1 MDVHAACS
9 LQDHSWVGFAPG
21 VIGEP
26 QGPTPLCM
34 ICAGQNGIEVRVS
47 GPKLSC
53 QCRLDGMEV
62 IPPVIPPANAG
73 LVCNHHN
80 PNPQRITTG
89 NCGRCPRNY
98 AHVFDTVEVMG
109 IRDNHAISIEK

>member
-1 MDVHAACS
+1 
-9 LQDHSWVGFAPG
+9 
-21 VIGEP
+21 
-26 QGPTPLCM
+26 M
-34 ICAGQNGIEVRVS
+34 IRAGQNGIEVRIS

-62 IPPVIPPANAG
+62 IPPVIAPANAG
-73 LVCNHHN
+73 LVCHHYN
-80 PNPQRITTG
+80 ADPQRIATG
-89 NCGRCPRNY
+89 NRGGCPRNH